1 MTPRVLVLVAAFF
14 AVVSVSA
21 ANAAA
26 NRQQP
31 NTLRSYADAKAQA
44 AAQGWSCV
52 AVKADR
58 PGNGFAYS
66 IGLSSKHLPELGVF
80 ATDDVANACSAIDRV
95 AKDFI
100 TAGRA
105 PRSGAEVFRNGE
117 GRVVLR
123 AVVRNQFFTLCT
135 FAKRWRDEHHIAG
148 ARAMQLVVLG
158 PNEAMPR

>member
-1 MTPRVLVLVAAFF
+1 MTRRVLLLVAAFF
-14 AVVSVSA
+14 AVVSLSA
-21 ANAAA
+21 ANAAG
-26 NRQQP
+26 NPHQP
-31 NTLRSYADAKAQA
+31 NTLPSYDEATAQA

-52 AVKADR
+52 AVKGDR

-95 AKDFI
+95 AKAFI

-105 PRSGAEVFRNGE
+105 PRSGAEVFRNLE

-123 AVVRNQFFTLCT
+123 AVVRKQFFDLCT
-135 FAKRWRDEHHIAG
+135 FAKRWRDDHHVVG